1 MKKII
6 FQIVTTLLILVILWA
21 PLWLPASVTGYVPAP
36 NPGTMLPL
44 YDNWMSVTA
53 TLIGGCVAQTTIYLT
68 GLLYEYIRK

>member
-36 NPGTMLPL
+36 TPSAIKEIYGYWL
-44 YDNWMSVTA
+44 S
-53 TLIGGCVAQTTIYLT
+53 TTIFLLGVCTTQYILYLT